1 MSEAAEAKARLL
13 VVDDDSSHRAMLEA
27 VLREEGYAVT
37 SAAGGDEALAALEGG
52 SFALVLLDIRMAG
65 KSGLEVLEEI
75 RRRQPGL
82 PVVMMTAY
90 ASVETAV
97 EALKIGARDY
107 LSKPLDTTEL
117 KLTIARVL
125 EHSRLETENREL
137 RARLKEEFSF
147 GRLVGTSAAMANV
160 IEILRRVAPTDATL
174 LILGESGTGKELVAN
189 AVHENSPR
197 SRAPFVAVNC
207 AAIPETLL
215 ESELFGYEKGAFT
228 GAVGRREGKIA
239 SAHGGTLFLDEVA
252 EMTAALQAKMLRFLQ
267 EREIQPLGSSTSRV
281 VDVRILAATNRDL
294 EEEVRER
301 RFREDLYYRLNVVP
315 VRIPPLRRRKE
326 DIALL
331 AEHFFHAYREK
342 HRGSVRSISPEAM
355 EVLVGHPW
363 PGNVRELEN
372 TIERAVVLC
381 RGDVLTAEDLFP
393 GAPPPGAESEAADP
407 YRPGL
412 TLREAEAEIMRL
424 ALERAGGNKTLAAKN
439 LGVSRQTLINKLKPA
454 DGRSDAP

>member
-37 SAAGGDEALAALEGG
+37 SAAGGDEALAALEGDTC
-52 SFALVLLDIRMAG
+52 ALVLLDIRMAG

-75 RRRQPGL
+75 RRRLPGL

-147 GRLVGTSAAMANV
+147 GRLVGASAAMANV

-267 EREIQPLGSSTSRV
+267 EREIQPQQGGRCPHPRRHEPRLGGRGQGEKVPGGSLLSVERGAGADPPAPQAEGGHRPPRRALLSRLSREASRV
-281 VDVRILAATNRDL
+281 
-294 EEEVRER
+294 
-301 RFREDLYYRLNVVP
+301 
-315 VRIPPLRRRKE
+315 
-326 DIALL
+326 
-331 AEHFFHAYREK
+331 REK
-342 HRGSVRSISPEAM
+342 H
-355 EVLVGHPW
+355 L
-363 PGNVRELEN
+363 PG
-372 TIERAVVLC
+372 
-381 RGDVLTAEDLFP
+381 GP
-393 GAPPPGAESEAADP
+393 GGPGGAPLAREREGA
-407 YRPGL
+407 
-412 TLREAEAEIMRL
+412 
-424 ALERAGGNKTLAAKN
+424 
-439 LGVSRQTLINKLKPA
+439 
-454 DGRSDAP
+454 

>member
-1 MSEAAEAKARLL
+1 MDKTAEAKTKLL

-27 VLREEGYAVT
+27 VLGEEGYAVT
-37 SAAGGDEALAALEGG
+37 SAAGGDEALAVLEEE
-52 SFALVLLDIRMAG
+52 SCALVLLDIRMAG
-65 KSGLEVLEEI
+65 KGGLEVLEEI
-75 RRRQPGL
+75 RQRLPEL

-97 EALKIGARDY
+97 EALKVGARDY
-107 LSKPLDTTEL
+107 LSKPLDAAEL
-117 KLTIARVL
+117 KLTLARVL
-125 EHSRLETENREL
+125 EHSRLENENREL
-137 RARLKEEFSF
+137 RVRLKEEFSF
-147 GRLVGTSAAMANV
+147 GRLVGASAAMANV
-160 IEILRRVAPTDATL
+160 IETLRRVAPTEATL

-197 SRAPFVAVNC
+197 GRSPFVAVNC

-215 ESELFGYEKGAFT
+215 ESELFGFEKGAFT

-252 EMTAALQAKMLRFLQ
+252 EMAAPLQAKMLRFLQ
-267 EREIQPLGSSTSRV
+267 EHEIQPLGSNSARV

-294 EEEVRER
+294 VEEVREG

-315 VRIPPLRRRKE
+315 VQIPPLRDRKE

-331 AEHFFHAYREK
+331 AEHFFHTYREK
-342 HRGSVRSISPEAM
+342 HRGSVRSISPEAL
-355 EVLVGHPW
+355 EALVRHSW

-372 TIERAVVLC
+372 AIERAVVLS
-381 RGDVLTAEDLFP
+381 RGDVLTSQDLFP
-393 GAPPPGAESEAADP
+393 GVPPLGAESEAADP

-412 TLREAEAEIMRL
+412 TLREAEGEIMRL

-439 LGVSRQTLINKLKPA
+439 LGVSRQTLINKLKVP
-454 DGRSDAP
+454 DEQSGG